1 MDLFHEH
8 PFLNFNHKSNL
19 EKNKRRKLNRH
30 INSLFN
36 SSKIRMC
43 NTLFNR
49 FRVFLYENH
58 DKSVRMNQDAR
69 LNKGCHIQRIEY
81 LKCNILFDELKN
93 SIIIQEQTFMTSF
106 NKVIEMTAGYNVK
119 GYLTWS
125 SSHKTHP
132 PSITT

>member
-69 LNKGCHIQRIEY
+69 RNKGCHIQRIEY

-93 SIIIQEQTFMTSF
+93 S
-106 NKVIEMTAGYNVK
+106 
-119 GYLTWS
+119 
-125 SSHKTHP
+125 
-132 PSITT
+132 TTV